1 MSDDPCEC
9 FFNHEAMMRRL
20 LSILRQSQEECID
33 ENCVDDSSL
42 GGLSN
47 TMMMMALMGVFAV
60 AMFLTRPNSL
70 RPLPT
75 SERSEKPDR
84 NDIGGPPPPPTVG

>member
-1 MSDDPCEC
+1 
-9 FFNHEAMMRRL
+9 
-20 LSILRQSQEECID
+20 
-33 ENCVDDSSL
+33 
-42 GGLSN
+42 
-47 TMMMMALMGVFAV
+47 MMMMALMGVFAV